1 MDSDR
6 MIVSPVDT
14 LPGQSLDYGDMA
26 AEVCRHS
33 YKWIRPYDRHARW
46 IVNGC
51 LIAFQLGV
59 LSVCFV
65 FVADHI
71 LEVIEYITGSRSI
84 LSKAQIMLI
93 YFFPQLFLN
102 FIKNIRIITFL
113 SLCGNF
119 IIFIAVGLVSKELIF
134 HDRYMHSSLP
144 AVTDFEGVTMAA
156 GGLIYAFEGQAMVLA
171 LENRLKHPA
180 DMVGLNGVLCTSM
193 NLVMLLYAFLGFYG
207 YLTFGPAVAD
217 SLTLNLPNSSL
228 TIVVKILLVVKLFLG
243 SALQLYV
250 IIAILEPTLSI
261 LVGICVPDLYDII
274 PLVGITAGMML
285 SLILPALLHTL
296 MFLPVQIKQK
306 AREPPS
312 AVVMSALFRMSST
325 NSYLLPAVVVAMFA
339 CVEMMNIGWPGW
351 AQGFRDGKK

>member
-1 MDSDR
+1 
-6 MIVSPVDT
+6 
-14 LPGQSLDYGDMA
+14 MA

-250 IIAILEPTLSI
+250 IIAILEPTLSSNCTKTSSERREYALRTVLMAFSL

-296 MFLPVQIKQK
+296 MFLP
-306 AREPPS
+306 EPPS